1 MPAKV
6 LTTGPTL
13 TDEKV
18 DEILTRYRPLDD
30 PLLVVLRHLQAQ
42 ITAQAARIEVLEA
55 AA

>member
-42 ITAQAARIEVLEA
+42 ITELRIRIVALEA
-55 AA
+55 AP